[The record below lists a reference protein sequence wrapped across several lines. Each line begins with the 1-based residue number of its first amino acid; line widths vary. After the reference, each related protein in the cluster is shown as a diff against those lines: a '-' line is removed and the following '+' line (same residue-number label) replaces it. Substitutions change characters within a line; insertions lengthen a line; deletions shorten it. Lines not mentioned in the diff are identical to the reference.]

1 MSILTK
7 PDTTICVCALS
18 ESCALHPVKDTP
30 SLEYVTIRVS
40 PEVAAALRE
49 TPGFSMGVAGTIMEM
64 EREHSNVTTSP
75 VSPSVEQAR
84 TFLSDLREWYAK
96 AGEEP
101 GWPVHDMGTTCMAYE
116 LAEAYAYR
124 LIAESREGDMDRYIA
139 ARTRRIARGNGGS
152 VPVGRTQGVIP

>member
-49 TPGFSMGVAGTIMEM
+49 TPGFSMGVAGTA
-64 EREHSNVTTSP
+64 
-75 VSPSVEQAR
+75 Q
-84 TFLSDLREWYAK
+84 
-96 AGEEP
+96 G
-101 GWPVHDMGTTCMAYE
+101 C
-116 LAEAYAYR
+116 
-124 LIAESREGDMDRYIA
+124 
-139 ARTRRIARGNGGS
+139 ARGGG
-152 VPVGRTQGVIP
+152 GNYHLG